1 MTLDRLTTQLF
12 ITILGAVAVEPVGFM
27 QGGRHMKVYIA
38 GAITDNP
45 NHREQFKEAEERLVA
60 AGHAVI
66 NPCKNEGF
74 TYREYINM
82 GLCELMHCDAIY
94 LLKGYEN
101 STGATLEHDYART
114 VGLEIMY
121 QKDEKPIK
129 EVKLYQELSLW
140 QRTMQTAKMLKH
152 GVYHLGKDAV
162 MTLGI
167 CYDWNNTLYYD
178 NTPTVEV
185 SSGCVYIDVKIDDK
199 KETILMTAE
208 QAKAVIKALKI
219 QLKRLRA

>member
-1 MTLDRLTTQLF
+1 
-12 ITILGAVAVEPVGFM
+12 
-27 QGGRHMKVYIA
+27 MKVYIA

-45 NHREQFKEAEERLVA
+45 NYREQFKEAEERLVA

-94 LLKGYEN
+94 LLKGYET

-114 VGLEIMY
+114 VGLEVMY

-129 EVKLYQELSLW
+129 EVKLDKVLSFTEAE
-140 QRTMQTAKMLKH
+140 QIAKMLKPRA
-152 GVYHLGKDAV
+152 YHLGKDAV
-162 MTLGI
+162 MTFGI
-167 CYDWNNTLYYD
+167 CYDWNNTFYYD
-178 NTPTVEV
+178 NTPTVEL

>member
-27 QGGRHMKVYIA
+27 KGDRHMKVYIA

-45 NHREQFKEAEERLVA
+45 NYREQFKEAEERLVA

-94 LLKGYEN
+94 LLKGYET

-114 VGLEIMY
+114 VGLEIMQEPDQIVRAEFNDLIRY
-121 QKDEKPIK
+121 LDIAEQLGCKT
-129 EVKLYQELSLW
+129 ELSPE
-140 QRTMQTAKMLKH
+140 R
-152 GVYHLGKDAV
+152 
-162 MTLGI
+162 
-167 CYDWNNTLYYD
+167 
-178 NTPTVEV
+178 
-185 SSGCVYIDVKIDDK
+185 VKQLRKLAK
-199 KETILMTAE
+199 KE
-208 QAKAVIKALKI
+208 QPRAVIVDYGATLCPHCGNDVDEYSEYCSYCG
-219 QLKRLRA
+219 QHLR

>member
-1 MTLDRLTTQLF
+1 
-12 ITILGAVAVEPVGFM
+12 
-27 QGGRHMKVYIA
+27 MKVYIA

-45 NHREQFKEAEERLVA
+45 NYREQFKEAEERLVA

-114 VGLEIMY
+114 VGLKVIMEDDLETKGDRLLSY
-121 QKDEKPIK
+121 MRMAK
-129 EVKLYQELSLW
+129 ELNCDATIRREDVS
-140 QRTMQTAKMLKH
+140 A
-152 GVYHLGKDAV
+152 VY
-162 MTLGI
+162 
-167 CYDWNNTLYYD
+167 
-178 NTPTVEV
+178 E
-185 SSGCVYIDVKIDDK
+185 
-199 KETILMTAE
+199 
-208 QAKAVIKALKI
+208 ALK
-219 QLKRLRA
+219 RATAHKSVFRRAE

>member
-1 MTLDRLTTQLF
+1 
-12 ITILGAVAVEPVGFM
+12 
-27 QGGRHMKVYIA
+27 MKVYIA

-45 NHREQFKEAEERLVA
+45 NYREQFKEAEERLVA

-94 LLKGYEN
+94 LLEGYET
-101 STGATLEHDYART
+101 SAGATLEHDYART
-114 VGLEIMY
+114 VGLEVMY
-121 QKDEKPIK
+121 QKNEKPVK
-129 EVKLYQELSLW
+129 VVKLDKTLSFTEAE
-140 QRTMQTAKMLKH
+140 QIAKMMKPRA
-152 GVYHLGKDAV
+152 YRLGKDAV

-178 NTPTVEV
+178 NTPTVEL
-185 SSGCVYIDVKIDDK
+185 SSGCVFIDVKTDDK
-199 KETILMTAE
+199 KNTILMTAE
-208 QAKAVIKALKI
+208 QTKAIVKALKI